1 MDPMLE
7 QIALRGREMQKQQRD
22 IVADL
27 TRDFCERHGG
37 SPEQLAE
44 AAGLDVGRFGGYL
57 ENRVSEL
64 TADEVSSF
72 MALCSKLNKAKA
84 RK

>member
-1 MDPMLE
+1 MQEALALGASE
-7 QIALRGREMQKQQRD
+7 QSAQQRD

-27 TRDFCERHGG
+27 TRSFCERHGG
-37 SPEQLAE
+37 TPEQLAE

-57 ENRVSEL
+57 ENRVAEL
-64 TADEVSSF
+64 TTEKITNF
-72 MALCSKLNKAKA
+72 MAFASKLEKA

>member
-1 MDPMLE
+1 MDPMQE
-7 QIALRGREMQKQQRD
+7 QIALGGREMQEQQRYL
-22 IVADL
+22 VSDL

-37 SPEQLAE
+37 TPEQLAE

-57 ENRVSEL
+57 ENRVAEL

-72 MALCSKLNKAKA
+72 MALCSKLEKAKV